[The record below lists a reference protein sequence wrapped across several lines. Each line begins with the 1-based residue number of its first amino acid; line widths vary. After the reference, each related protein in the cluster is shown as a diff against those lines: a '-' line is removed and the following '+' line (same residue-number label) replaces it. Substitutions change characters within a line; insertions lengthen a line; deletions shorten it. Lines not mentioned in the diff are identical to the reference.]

1 MLLAEITDT
10 HLMDG
15 GVPAYGT
22 IDTRT
27 HLASAVST
35 IAALTPKPD
44 ALLVAGDIL
53 RTTPQ

>member
-22 IDTRT
+22 IDTRAY
-27 HLASAVST
+27 LAAAVAT

-44 ALLVAGDIL
+44 ALLVAGEIG
-53 RTTPQ
+53 RAHV